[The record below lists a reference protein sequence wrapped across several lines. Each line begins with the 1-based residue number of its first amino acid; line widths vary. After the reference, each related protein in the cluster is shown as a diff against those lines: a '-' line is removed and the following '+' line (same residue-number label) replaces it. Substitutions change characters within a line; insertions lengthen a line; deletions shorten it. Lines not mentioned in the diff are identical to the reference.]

1 MWTQDQD
8 SAMRISLMKV
18 KGCITITQYFTED
31 HFILQMKKGMTAAI
45 VVREIL
51 VYCGNGLLIP

>member
-8 SAMRISLMKV
+8 SATTISLMKV
-18 KGCITITQYFTED
+18 KSCITITQYFTD
-31 HFILQMKKGMTAAI
+31 HFILQMGTEMTATI
-45 VVREIL
+45 VVREML